1 MVPNKFSNLG
11 ILNSIIIIFYS
22 TPAHSEVLVC
32 DPVYFG
38 CCAVPIA
45 SITVDNSKKFYLSI
59 TIDIFVYIVNSGYF
73 CVREMH

>member
-1 MVPNKFSNLG
+1 MGHLLYLIFRCDFDVMESLKNLEELG
-11 ILNSIIIIFYS
+11 QLN
-22 TPAHSEVLVC
+22 TA
-32 DPVYFG
+32 PVSFD
-38 CCAVPIA
+38 CCVVPIA